1 MFKWHVMYVLAEL
14 FQFLCDCKLLLRRKP
29 DYKFSVKHVNPF
41 SVLSML
47 ARKAY
52 LCARKD
58 SFFCP
63 PSEVVCSSSS
73 NLGLS
78 FLCYLFNLSIS
89 FQPNIYIYIYI
100 LDINTSKCR
109 EQKGKRNGK
118 SLDMKI

>member
-1 MFKWHVMYVLAEL
+1 MYVLAEL
-14 FQFLCDCKLLLRRKP
+14 FQFLCDCKLLLRRKL

-58 SFFCP
+58 YFVFSALQVRLFVLPVQIWDLVFSAIC
-63 PSEVVCSSSS
+63 
-73 NLGLS
+73 LIYLS
-78 FLCYLFNLSIS
+78 PFN
-89 FQPNIYIYIYI
+89 QIYIYI

>member
-1 MFKWHVMYVLAEL
+1 MYVLAEL
-14 FQFLCDCKLLLRRKP
+14 FQFLCDCKLLLRRKL

-58 SFFCP
+58 YFVFSALQVRLFVLPVQIWDLVFSAIC
-63 PSEVVCSSSS
+63 
-73 NLGLS
+73 LIYLS
-78 FLCYLFNLSIS
+78 PFN
-89 FQPNIYIYIYI
+89 QIYIYIYI